1 MERKNGHLT
10 KEDRI
15 RIETLLE
22 ADFGET
28 EIARSLGRDR
38 RTIEREIQRNA
49 GKRGYDAN
57 EADRLAVARRSKPR
71 HRKFT
76 RDVGQH
82 VRRCLRKKHSPE
94 QISEAMEDVVGTKV
108 SFRRIYDF
116 IAEDK
121 AAGGTLYKE
130 LRIANGQP
138 RRPKKKRGDAGCR
151 HIPNR
156 VDIELRPEIVNSR
169 RRFGDWE
176 ADLVCGSYHQGFLVT
191 LVERKSRLT
200 LIGQVKYKTA
210 KAVSAEIIR
219 LLLPYKERVFTI
231 TYDNGREF
239 CLHEKVNEALGCKS
253 YFAKPYHSWERGTNE
268 NTNGLIR
275 QYLPKGEDLRKVK
288 PEQLERIMN
297 ELNTRPRRVIKFR
310 TPQAVWPLAA

>member
-1 MERKNGHLT
+1 MEQTYSHLT

-22 ADFGET
+22 AGYSHRG
-28 EIARSLGRDR
+28 IAASLGRDR
-38 RTIEREIQRNA
+38 RTIGREIQRNSSSQ
-49 GKRGYDAN
+49 GYA
-57 EADRLAVARRSKPR
+57 ADHAHRLALTRRIQPR

-76 RDVGQH
+76 RDIQQH

-94 QISEAMEDVVGTKV
+94 QISETMQKDVGTKI
-108 SFRRIYDF
+108 SFRRLYDF

-121 AAGGTLYKE
+121 AAGGTLYRE

-138 RRPKKKRGDAGCR
+138 RRPKKKRGDAGCE

-156 VDIELRPEIVNSR
+156 VDIEQRPRIVNSR
-169 RRFGDWE
+169 RRIGDWE
-176 ADLVCGSYHQGFLVT
+176 ADLVCGSYHQGYLVT
-191 LVERKSRLT
+191 LVERKTRFT
-200 LIGQVKYKTA
+200 LIGHVQHKTA
-210 KAVSAEIIR
+210 EAVSAEVIR
-219 LLLPYKERVFTI
+219 LLRPLKERVHTI

-239 CLHEKVNEALGCKS
+239 CRHERVNEALDCAS

-275 QYLPKGEDLRKVK
+275 QYLPKGEDLRKIN
-288 PEQLERIMN
+288 LEKLSRIMDD
-297 ELNTRPRRVIKFR
+297 LNTRPRRVLKYQ